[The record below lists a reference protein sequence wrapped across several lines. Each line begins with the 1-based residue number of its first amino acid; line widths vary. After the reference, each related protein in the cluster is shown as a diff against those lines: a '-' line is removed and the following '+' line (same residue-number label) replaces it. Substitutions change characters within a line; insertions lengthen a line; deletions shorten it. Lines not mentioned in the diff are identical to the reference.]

1 METTAPRRTQQQ
13 RSAESAERL
22 RQALAE
28 LVIEQG
34 YERTTAAEIG
44 LRAGY
49 SRSMVRERYE
59 SKDQLLGALHRDY
72 EALLLGRN
80 DEESGLAR
88 ILGAFDRLHQFSVEK
103 PILLKAI
110 LIASFEAAAGGHVM
124 RPVVDRWLAALG
136 TQLQQWIR
144 EGLDDG
150 TVSAGIDVEAEVE
163 QLLIE
168 AIGISY
174 RWIQD
179 PALDSMPRRL
189 AAWRDRSI
197 ARLRRS

>member
-1 METTAPRRTQQQ
+1 MKTTAPRRTQQQ

-49 SRSMVRERYE
+49 SRAMVRERYE

-88 ILGAFDRLHQFSVEK
+88 ILGAFDRLHQFSLEK

-136 TQLQQWIR
+136 AQLQQWIR

-179 PALDSMPRRL
+179 PDLDSMPRRL
-189 AAWRDRSI
+189 TAWRDRSI
-197 ARLRRS
+197 GRLRRS